1 MNARREFTVEHEYQY
16 DHRSPVRWLAS
27 HIWRYP
33 VLIIGFLL
41 TTVGMVASQSMS
53 AVSVGRAFDTV
64 INGQGVSALTYA
76 ALLVV
81 AAYVGYGLFDI
92 VNSMAIRVLAQRVE
106 RDARDELYLSL
117 LSKSQ
122 TFHGRQRVGDLMA
135 RVTNDVQQV
144 NQFVSPALGMTTESL
159 LTLIIPLFTIA
170 TINYNL
176 LLVPVL
182 FLVVLTF
189 ALRGFNNNLKPVA
202 GQLRANFGALN
213 AGLAETITGIEVVK
227 GFAQEPAE
235 EARFQGNARAYRDA
249 FVREGE
255 VNARY
260 LPLLLYGITLGL
272 AFGHALFLFNR
283 GIITVG
289 QVITFMALVGTLRSP
304 IRFLLM
310 TSSAVQQSLASARRI
325 LDMILTETEL
335 DQNTAGVSKA
345 MAGDVVFD
353 HVSFGYGLTEEAQA
367 TSDDGHLPMALH
379 DISFH
384 AAPGKTIAIVG
395 QTGAG
400 KSTLTKLLN
409 RTFDTNDGRV
419 LIDGTDVREWSLES
433 LRGQIATI
441 EQDIFLFSRSIAD
454 NIAFGAREAVTREQ
468 IEAAAREAQAHDF
481 IMSFPQGYETV
492 IGERGVML
500 SGGQRQRLAIA
511 RAFLSNPRILVLDD
525 STSAIDSNTED
536 QIQRAMRRI
545 LEGRTTL
552 LITHRLSQIRSADH
566 ILLMKNG
573 RLIGQGTHDELMA
586 RSAPYRQIFVPDDS
600 KQIHAPAFNGAT
612 NGVTGS
618 STNGLANG
626 HTLKRAND
634 VPAQA
639 AQATAQ
645 ATTHKESR

>member
-1 MNARREFTVEHEYQY
+1 MINRREFTVDHEYQY
-16 DHRSPVRWLAS
+16 DHRSPLRWLAS

-33 VLIIGFLL
+33 TLIISFFV
-41 TTVGMVASQSMS
+41 TTLAMVASQSLS
-53 AVSVGRAFDTV
+53 AVAVGQAFDTV
-64 INGQGVSALTYA
+64 VRGAGVPALTTA

-92 VNSMAIRVLAQRVE
+92 INSMAIRILAQRVE

-122 TFHGRQRVGDLMA
+122 TFHGRQRIGDLMA

-144 NQFVSPALGMTTESL
+144 NQFVSPAVGMTTESV
-159 LTLIIPLFTIA
+159 LTLLIPLVTIA
-170 TINYNL
+170 TLNYNL
-176 LLVPVL
+176 LLVPLV
-182 FLVVLTF
+182 FLAAVTL

-202 GQLRANFGALN
+202 GALRARFGTLN

-235 EARFQGNARAYRDA
+235 EKRFQVNARAYRDS

-255 VNARY
+255 VTARY
-260 LPLLLYGITLGL
+260 LPLLIYGITLGL
-272 AFGHALFLFNR
+272 AFGHALFLFKQ
-283 GIITVG
+283 GTISVG

-310 TSSAVQQSLASARRI
+310 TSSTVQQSFASARRI

-335 DQNTAGVSKA
+335 DQNTAGTNKA
-345 MAGDVVFD
+345 MLGGIVFD
-353 HVSFGYGLTEEAQA
+353 HVSFGYGMSDGPQA
-367 TSDDGHLPMALH
+367 TNEDGAAMTPVPMSLT

-384 AAPGKTIAIVG
+384 ARPGQTIAIVG

-409 RTFDTNDGRV
+409 RTFDTSSGRV
-419 LIDGTDVREWSLES
+419 LIDGIDVREWSMES
-433 LRGQIATI
+433 LRSQIATI

-454 NIAFGAREAVTREQ
+454 NIAFGARGPVTREQ
-468 IEAAAREAQAHDF
+468 IEAAAHEAQADEF
-481 IMSFPQGYETV
+481 ISTFPSGYDTV

-536 QIQRAMRRI
+536 LIQRAMRRI

-552 LITHRLSQIRSADH
+552 LITHRLSQIRNADH

-573 RLIGQGTHDELMA
+573 RLIGQGTHDELMVS
-586 RSAPYRQIFVPDDS
+586 SAPYRQIFAPDDTSHNKTVINKNGIAQHS
-600 KQIHAPAFNGAT
+600 KEL
-612 NGVTGS
+612 S
-618 STNGLANG
+618 
-626 HTLKRAND
+626 
-634 VPAQA
+634 
-639 AQATAQ
+639 
-645 ATTHKESR
+645 